1 MTLDDALAVYLDYL
15 RVERALSANSR
26 AAYARDLT
34 KLVDYLAAAG
44 VDEPAAGG
52 PVDRERLNAFLVHLQ
67 ETGLSNRSVARHVSS
82 VRGWFAF
89 LLSDGHVDVD
99 PAEILRAPSWGRP
112 LPRTLTLD
120 EVEAVLAAPDPD
132 LPRGLRDRAL
142 LEVLYATG
150 IRISE
155 LCGLRLDDLRDDG
168 QLLLVRGKGGKQRLV
183 PLGSRPS
190 RPGAATGAG
199 GARRGRARTD
209 GPCSR
214 AGARRPCAASRSGSA
229 SRSWRGSRGSR
240 PPCPPTSC
248 ATRSRPTCWNGAP
261 TCAPSRPCW
270 ATRTSR
276 RPRSTLT

>member
-44 VDEPAAGG
+44 GDEPAA
-52 PVDRERLNAFLVHLQ
+52 VDRERLNAFLVHLQ

-183 PLGSRPS
+183 PLGSK
-190 RPGAATGAG
+190 AIEAL
-199 GARRGRARTD
+199 GRYL
-209 GPCSR
+209 
-214 AGARRPCAASRSGSA
+214 RSG
-229 SRSWRGSRGSR
+229 R
-240 PPCPPTSC
+240 PPRAPAPPPPP
-248 ATRSRPTCWNGAP
+248 APRPAP
-261 TCAPSRPCW
+261 PPPAKCF
-270 ATRTSR
+270 
-276 RPRSTLT
+276 